1 MLGEL
6 LGSWNI
12 GQEPL
17 VDIGPVHNRNS
28 GNSSGTGKWDNNLM
42 TVLPDG
48 PQLLVDHHELSLPLA
63 PLGLSSAKHIVW
75 TDCINSLGKTVDE
88 EITYI
93 VPVLHQEIS

>member
-6 LGSWNI
+6 LGSWDI

-28 GNSSGTGKWDNNLM
+28 GNSPGPGKWDNNLM

-48 PQLLVDHHELSLPLA
+48 PKLLVDHHESPLSFAL
-63 PLGLSSAKHIVW
+63 LGPSPTEHIVR
-75 TDCINSLGKTVDE
+75 TYCVNGPSKTADE
-88 EITYI
+88 EITYN
-93 VPVLHQEIS
+93 VTVLHQGFC